1 MTRSHRQPDG
11 GTASAQAGD
20 ARAPRKNKKDKGK
33 ARRPVETA
41 PEPGTTDA
49 PRSSDAPV
57 TPDTQRSH
65 DIPVPEPDV
74 EAQKS
79 SPSEPEARAAGPD
92 AAPRENEAG
101 MPDASAEMP
110 DEAPPSPAPESP
122 GDGPSISGLNQNGQV
137 EQIEPLRTVRFI
149 HAADLHLDAVF
160 SGISRDMPQET
171 ARRLHQATFTA
182 LEHLFALCERV
193 RPDFL
198 LLAGDIY
205 NQEDHSLAAQLAV
218 RDGCARLERLGVRV
232 FIVHGNHDPLS
243 SRLRTLQWPEN
254 VTIFGEQV
262 GSHTLYRE
270 ESPLAVIHGASHSG
284 PKETRNLAA
293 GFSRAPE
300 HCLQVGLLHTS
311 LGDADGNNRY
321 APCTVDDFRTAN
333 LDYWA
338 LGHIH
343 DRRVLC
349 DRPLA
354 QYSGSTQGLH
364 VNEPGPHGCLV
375 VTAQPQG
382 DGYAFSSV
390 FQPLGPVEWYKLD
403 LDLGEEA
410 TIDSLEQ
417 QARAALAETAT
428 RSVSA
433 RGKGPYL
440 VIPPSALVVRLRL
453 TGRTGLDAELRRPGV
468 MADLLERLRDEAP
481 GEPLI
486 WLKDIEVDTRPLLD
500 RALLV
505 EREDLLGEI
514 LRMADRLREDPQR
527 MTEMAEAALSDL
539 YGHARA
545 RKALDLPAAEELL
558 SLLANAETA
567 CLDLLENE

>member
-1 MTRSHRQPDG
+1 MTRSHRQPDA
-11 GTASAQAGD
+11 GTASAKTGET
-20 ARAPRKNKKDKGK
+20 RATRKSKKDKGK
-33 ARRPVETA
+33 VKRPVEA
-41 PEPGTTDA
+41 ASDLNTTD
-49 PRSSDAPV
+49 
-57 TPDTQRSH
+57 TPDLW
-65 DIPVPEPDV
+65 DVPVVQDLPVQEPDA
-74 EAQKS
+74 ET
-79 SPSEPEARAAGPD
+79 
-92 AAPRENEAG
+92 
-101 MPDASAEMP
+101 PDASP
-110 DEAPPSPAPESP
+110 ITPESAP
-122 GDGPSISGLNQNGQV
+122 QATAPQKITGEKPDVSPDIAMDVSPDAQPEAAPATAPTTKTGQTGPL
-137 EQIEPLRTVRFI
+137 PPVRFI

-205 NQEDHSLAAQLAV
+205 NQEDRSLAAQLAV
-218 RDGCARLERLGVRV
+218 RDGCARLERLGVQI

-243 SRLRTLQWPEN
+243 SRLRTLQWSEN
-254 VTIFGEQV
+254 VTVFGEQV
-262 GSHTLYRE
+262 GAHTLYRDDA
-270 ESPLAVIHGASHSG
+270 PLAVIHGASHSG

-293 GFSRAPE
+293 GFTRTAE

-343 DRRVLC
+343 DRRTVC

-354 QYSGSTQGLH
+354 QYPGSTQGLH

-375 VTAQPQG
+375 VSAQPEG

-390 FQPLGPVEWYKLD
+390 FQPLGPVEWHKLD

-417 QARAALAETAT
+417 QARAALAEVTT
-428 RSVSA
+428 RSMSA

-500 RALLV
+500 RSLLV

-514 LRMADRLREDPQR
+514 LRMADRLREDPER
-527 MTEMAEAALSDL
+527 MAEMAEAALSDL

-545 RKALDLPAAEELL
+545 RKALDLPTKEELL
-558 SLLANAETA
+558 TLLANAETA